1 MSSSGAPQVKKSKW
15 DDMDDDPT
23 PTGQKTTT
31 SSRPSKR
38 SRKAALT
45 GVNVSRS
52 ASPHKTSTPTSHRTT
67 ATTTTSEDP
76 PPIQSTSSDASH
88 LNPSYLNGSQQPKKA
103 GISILGRA
111 SLPKKGLPPNRSKQI
126 RELHP
131 PIQGCRSVYCYE
143 RLNHIEE
150 GSYGVVFR
158 ARDKD
163 TGEIVAL
170 KKIKMDQEKNGFP
183 ITSLREI
190 HTLMMAR
197 HENIVHVREIVVGD
211 TLTQIFIVMD
221 FIEHDLKTL
230 LSTMRTPFLASEVKT
245 ILLQLLSATALCHN
259 NWIIHRDLKTS
270 NLLMN
275 NRGQVK
281 VADFGL
287 ARTYGDPPM
296 GDMTQLVVTLWYRA
310 PELLLGAESYTTA
323 IDLWSIGCIF
333 AELILREPIFPGAG
347 EIDQI
352 GKIFKLLGRPTDEIW
367 PGFKSLP
374 NALKFDLNAIQP
386 YSTLRQKFRYVTESG
401 MDLMNKLLTYDPLQ
415 RISADEAL
423 KHPYFKRVTIFHPFL
438 LLDLHSSALQL
449 FRLLMRS
456 LLSIFSTSFLA
467 RLHSL
472 NIPML
477 SSLFPQ
483 LLLEKRPNLI
493 LLLPP
498 TETKTERK
506 TTDMTLYCKP
516 SFLLIKTS
524 THHAIHGIVKIA
536 NPVPCPFVALPYCL
550 SILASNTIVTFLKWR
565 SWFGRT
571 YQTSSLELL
580 LVPPRLRLVILYCT
594 KDAMIRLMAPIP
606 SKCMCREQNNLVQL
620 CQLVSIPL
628 CKVQSKLS

>member
-1 MSSSGAPQVKKSKW
+1 MSRIEANPHSGGRGSPESEPLPPVPKIRFTIRPKAEVHRPYAKRKIQPKDPPGRFLMTSSATQVKKSKW
-15 DDMDDDPT
+15 DDMDDDST
-23 PTGQKTTT
+23 PTHQKAAT

-38 SRKAALT
+38 SRKAALS

-52 ASPHKTSTPTSHRTT
+52 ASPYKTTPSKNQSN
-67 ATTTTSEDP
+67 TTSSENP

-88 LNPSYLNGSQQPKKA
+88 LNPSYLNGGQEAKNT

-111 SLPKKGLPPNRSKQI
+111 SLSKKSTPLNRSKQI

-158 ARDKD
+158 ARDKE

-230 LSTMRTPFLASEVKT
+230 LSTMRSPFLASEVKT

-275 NRGQVK
+275 NRGQIK

-323 IDLWSIGCIF
+323 VDLWSIGCIF
-333 AELILREPIFPGAG
+333 AELILREPLFPGAG

-352 GKIFKLLGRPTDEIW
+352 GKIFKILGRPTEEIW
-367 PGFKSLP
+367 PGLKLLP

-386 YSTLRQKFRYVTESG
+386 YSTLRQKFRYVTEAG
-401 MDLMNKLLTYDPLQ
+401 IDLMNKLLTYDPIQ

-423 KHPYFKRVTIFHPFL
+423 KHPYFNETPLPKHPDAFQSFPSVAAGEKAKF
-438 LLDLHSSALQL
+438 DSPSAPHREEGRAQSN
-449 FRLLMRS
+449 RYD
-456 LLSIFSTSFLA
+456 
-467 RLHSL
+467 
-472 NIPML
+472 
-477 SSLFPQ
+477 
-483 LLLEKRPNLI
+483 LI
-493 LLLPP
+493 L
-498 TETKTERK
+498 
-506 TTDMTLYCKP
+506 
-516 SFLLIKTS
+516 
-524 THHAIHGIVKIA
+524 
-536 NPVPCPFVALPYCL
+536 
-550 SILASNTIVTFLKWR
+550 
-565 SWFGRT
+565 
-571 YQTSSLELL
+571 
-580 LVPPRLRLVILYCT
+580 
-594 KDAMIRLMAPIP
+594 
-606 SKCMCREQNNLVQL
+606 
-620 CQLVSIPL
+620 
-628 CKVQSKLS
+628 

>member
-1 MSSSGAPQVKKSKW
+1 MSSAATQVKKSKW
-15 DDMDDDPT
+15 DDLDDDST
-23 PTGQKTTT
+23 PIHQNKAT
-31 SSRPSKR
+31 SSRPAKR
-38 SRKAALT
+38 SRKAALS

-52 ASPHKTSTPTSHRTT
+52 ASPYKTAPSKEQ
-67 ATTTTSEDP
+67 AIATTTSEP
-76 PPIQSTSSDASH
+76 APPIQSTSSDASH
-88 LNPSYLNGSQQPKKA
+88 LTPSYLNGGQQPKKP

-111 SLPKKGLPPNRSKQI
+111 SLSKKSLPLNRSKQI
-126 RELHP
+126 RDLHP
-131 PIQGCRSVYCYE
+131 PIQGCRSVYRYE

-158 ARDKD
+158 ARDKE

-170 KKIKMDQEKNGFP
+170 KKIKMDHEKNGFP

-275 NRGQVK
+275 NRGQIK

-323 IDLWSIGCIF
+323 VDLWSIGCIF
-333 AELILREPIFPGAG
+333 AELILREPLFPGAG

-352 GKIFKLLGRPTDEIW
+352 GKIFKILGRPTEEIW
-367 PGFKSLP
+367 PGFKLLP
-374 NALKFDLNAIQP
+374 NAPKFDMNAIQP
-386 YSTLRQKFRYVTESG
+386 YSTLRQKFRYVTEAG
-401 MDLMNKLLTYDPLQ
+401 IDLMNKLLTYDPQQ

-423 KHPYFKRVTIFHPFL
+423 KHPYFNETPLPKHPDAFQSFPSIAAGEKAKF
-438 LLDLHSSALQL
+438 DSPSAPHRDEERAQNN
-449 FRLLMRS
+449 RYD
-456 LLSIFSTSFLA
+456 
-467 RLHSL
+467 
-472 NIPML
+472 
-477 SSLFPQ
+477 
-483 LLLEKRPNLI
+483 LI
-493 LLLPP
+493 L
-498 TETKTERK
+498 
-506 TTDMTLYCKP
+506 
-516 SFLLIKTS
+516 
-524 THHAIHGIVKIA
+524 
-536 NPVPCPFVALPYCL
+536 
-550 SILASNTIVTFLKWR
+550 
-565 SWFGRT
+565 
-571 YQTSSLELL
+571 
-580 LVPPRLRLVILYCT
+580 
-594 KDAMIRLMAPIP
+594 
-606 SKCMCREQNNLVQL
+606 
-620 CQLVSIPL
+620 
-628 CKVQSKLS
+628 

>member
-1 MSSSGAPQVKKSKW
+1 MTSGATQVKKSKW
-15 DDMDDDPT
+15 DDMDNDST
-23 PTGQKTTT
+23 PTHQKTAA

-38 SRKAALT
+38 SRKAALS

-52 ASPHKTSTPTSHRTT
+52 ASPYKNTPSKHQS
-67 ATTTTSEDP
+67 TTTSTTTPLENP

-88 LNPSYLNGSQQPKKA
+88 LNPSYLNGGQQPKKT

-111 SLPKKGLPPNRSKQI
+111 SLSKKSVPPNRSKQI

-158 ARDKD
+158 ARDKE

-245 ILLQLLSATALCHN
+245 ILMQLLSATALCHN

-275 NRGQVK
+275 NRGQIK

-287 ARTYGDPPM
+287 ARTYGDPPT

-333 AELILREPIFPGAG
+333 AELILREPLFPGAG

-352 GKIFKLLGRPTDEIW
+352 GKIFKTLGRPTEEIW
-367 PGFKSLP
+367 PGLKLLP
-374 NALKFDLNAIQP
+374 NASKFDLNAIQP
-386 YSTLRQKFRYVTESG
+386 YSTLRQKFRYVTEAG
-401 MDLMNKLLTYDPLQ
+401 IDLMNKLLAYDPLQ

-423 KHPYFKRVTIFHPFL
+423 KHPYFKRVTIFLSFFSFCSCACALNL
-438 LLDLHSSALQL
+438 L
-449 FRLLMRS
+449 RLLMRS
-456 LLSIFSTSFLA
+456 LLPILLTSFLA

-477 SSLFPQ
+477 SSPFPQ
-483 LLLEKRPNLI
+483 LLRAKRPNLI
-493 LLLPP
+493 LPQLPIAMK
-498 TETKTERK
+498 TKRK
-506 TTDMTLYCKP
+506 TIDMTSSCDP
-516 SFLLIKTS
+516 SRMLHGVPTYLLHRILK
-524 THHAIHGIVKIA
+524 
-536 NPVPCPFVALPYCL
+536 NFPPL
-550 SILASNTIVTFLKWR
+550 SPILASFNCSPLPTSNTTVIFLKQEILI
-565 SWFGRT
+565 G
-571 YQTSSLELL
+571 QN
-580 LVPPRLRLVILYCT
+580 VPPIFPR
-594 KDAMIRLMAPIP
+594 
-606 SKCMCREQNNLVQL
+606 S
-620 CQLVSIPL
+620 
-628 CKVQSKLS
+628 

>member
-1 MSSSGAPQVKKSKW
+1 MDPKDPEGSVGERKRLDSKHTEAHGLSHAPRRPGTRFGDGVYRGGLSTAPSRSSPGSSGRALAVSRVTRTTVGPNIANIGTKLTNQTRKRNRIVSLMSSSGAPQVKKSKW

-143 RLNHIEE
+143 SHPSTDTVTDRSGRSFYRLNHIEE

-423 KHPYFKRVTIFHPFL
+423 KHPYFKRITHAISVINL
-438 LLDLHSSALQL
+438 LN
-449 FRLLMRS
+449 F
-456 LLSIFSTSFLA
+456 IFSETPLPKHPDAFQSFPSIA
-467 RLHSL
+467 AG
-472 NIPML
+472 
-477 SSLFPQ
+477 
-483 LLLEKRPNLI
+483 EKAKFDSPSAPHRDEDRAQNNRYDLI
-493 LLLPP
+493 L
-498 TETKTERK
+498 
-506 TTDMTLYCKP
+506 
-516 SFLLIKTS
+516 
-524 THHAIHGIVKIA
+524 
-536 NPVPCPFVALPYCL
+536 
-550 SILASNTIVTFLKWR
+550 
-565 SWFGRT
+565 
-571 YQTSSLELL
+571 
-580 LVPPRLRLVILYCT
+580 
-594 KDAMIRLMAPIP
+594 
-606 SKCMCREQNNLVQL
+606 
-620 CQLVSIPL
+620 
-628 CKVQSKLS
+628 

>member
-1 MSSSGAPQVKKSKW
+1 MTSGATQVKKSKW
-15 DDMDDDPT
+15 DDMDNDST
-23 PTGQKTTT
+23 PTHQKTAA

-38 SRKAALT
+38 SRKAALS

-52 ASPHKTSTPTSHRTT
+52 ASPYKNTPSKHQS
-67 ATTTTSEDP
+67 TTTSTTTPLENP

-88 LNPSYLNGSQQPKKA
+88 LNPSYLNGGQQPKKT

-111 SLPKKGLPPNRSKQI
+111 SLSKKSVPPNRSKQI

-158 ARDKD
+158 ARDKE

-245 ILLQLLSATALCHN
+245 ILMQLLSATALCHN

-275 NRGQVK
+275 NRGQIK

-287 ARTYGDPPM
+287 ARTYGDPPT

-333 AELILREPIFPGAG
+333 AELILREPLFPGAG

-352 GKIFKLLGRPTDEIW
+352 GKIFKTLGRPTEEIW
-367 PGFKSLP
+367 PGLKLLP
-374 NALKFDLNAIQP
+374 NASKFDLNAIQP
-386 YSTLRQKFRYVTESG
+386 YSTLRQKFRYVTEAG
-401 MDLMNKLLTYDPLQ
+401 IDLMNKLLAYDPLQ

-423 KHPYFKRVTIFHPFL
+423 KHPYFNETPLPKHPDAFQSFPSVAAGEKAKF
-438 LLDLHSSALQL
+438 DSPSAPHRDEDQAQNN
-449 FRLLMRS
+449 RYD
-456 LLSIFSTSFLA
+456 
-467 RLHSL
+467 
-472 NIPML
+472 
-477 SSLFPQ
+477 
-483 LLLEKRPNLI
+483 LI
-493 LLLPP
+493 L
-498 TETKTERK
+498 
-506 TTDMTLYCKP
+506 
-516 SFLLIKTS
+516 
-524 THHAIHGIVKIA
+524 
-536 NPVPCPFVALPYCL
+536 
-550 SILASNTIVTFLKWR
+550 
-565 SWFGRT
+565 
-571 YQTSSLELL
+571 
-580 LVPPRLRLVILYCT
+580 
-594 KDAMIRLMAPIP
+594 
-606 SKCMCREQNNLVQL
+606 
-620 CQLVSIPL
+620 
-628 CKVQSKLS
+628 

>member
-1 MSSSGAPQVKKSKW
+1 MGRLSLCDRVPGLQLGGPDAVGDSAHRSNTQHASILMISGVTHVRKSKW
-15 DDMDDDPT
+15 DDDDDDST
-23 PTGQKTTT
+23 ASHQKPES

-38 SRKAALT
+38 TRKSALS

-52 ASPHKTSTPTSHRTT
+52 ASPGKTTPSKQQTINPPS
-67 ATTTTSEDP
+67 SEP
-76 PPIQSTSSDASH
+76 APPIQSTSSNVSH
-88 LNPSYLNGSQQPKKA
+88 LSPSDLNEGQQPKKT

-111 SLPKKGLPPNRSKQI
+111 SLAKKGLPPHNRSKQI
-126 RELHP
+126 RNLHP

-158 ARDKD
+158 ARDKE

-275 NRGQVK
+275 NRGQIK

-323 IDLWSIGCIF
+323 VDLWSIGCIF
-333 AELILREPIFPGAG
+333 AELILREPLFPGAG

-352 GKIFKLLGRPTDEIW
+352 GKIFKVLGRPTEVIW
-367 PGFKSLP
+367 PGFKKLP

-386 YSTLRQKFRYVTESG
+386 YSTLRQKFRYVTEAG
-401 MDLMNKLLTYDPLQ
+401 IDLMNKLLTYDPLQ

-423 KHPYFKRVTIFHPFL
+423 KHPYFKRVTIFHSFGFP
-438 LLDLHSSALQL
+438 SCALNWL
-449 FRLLMRS
+449 RLLMRS
-456 LLSIFSTSFLA
+456 LLPILLTSILA
-467 RLHSL
+467 RLHSP

-477 SSLFPQ
+477 SSHF
-483 LLLEKRPNLI
+483 
-493 LLLPP
+493 LPLQ
-498 TETKTERK
+498 R
-506 TTDMTLYCKP
+506 
-516 SFLLIKTS
+516 
-524 THHAIHGIVKIA
+524 VK
-536 NPVPCPFVALPYCL
+536 
-550 SILASNTIVTFLKWR
+550 SAS
-565 SWFGRT
+565 
-571 YQTSSLELL
+571 
-580 LVPPRLRLVILYCT
+580 
-594 KDAMIRLMAPIP
+594 
-606 SKCMCREQNNLVQL
+606 
-620 CQLVSIPL
+620 
-628 CKVQSKLS
+628 